1 MLDDRLQSLLEIV
14 ACEHDPMTACQAFEA
29 DVSSNASDLPIG
41 SAARMR
47 LLQPYDVANADGYRH
62 LGLRIDVLS

>member
-1 MLDDRLQSLLEIV
+1 MLDDRLQAFLEIV

-41 SAARMR
+41 SAAGMR
-47 LLQPYDVANADGYRH
+47 LL
-62 LGLRIDVLS
+62 